1 MPKPRK
7 ALISLDS
14 TPYYHCISRC
24 VRRAFLC
31 GEDSLTGKNFEH
43 RKQWV
48 VDRLTELSSLFAID
62 IAAFSVLANHYHLV
76 LRIDRQAV
84 DNWSETELIDYRVK
98 QRLDPPP
105 SVYKSVF
112 FSSLSNAR
120 MRC

>member
-24 VRRAFLC
+24 VRRY
-31 GEDSLTGKNFEH
+31 SLTGKNFEH
-43 RKQWV
+43 RKRWV

-62 IAAFSVLANHYHLV
+62 IAAFSVLANHYYVV

-84 DNWSETELIDYRVK
+84 DNWSKTEFMERW
-98 QRLDPPP
+98 
-105 SVYKSVF
+105 
-112 FSSLSNAR
+112 
-120 MRC
+120 

>member
-7 ALISLDS
+7 ALISLNS

-48 VDRLTELSSLFAID
+48 VNRLTELSSLFAID
-62 IAAFSVLANHYHLV
+62 IAAFSVLENHYHLV

-84 DNWSETELIDYRVK
+84 DNWSEAELMERW
-98 QRLDPPP
+98 QQL
-105 SVYKSVF
+105 
-112 FSSLSNAR
+112 FSLPVL
-120 MRC
+120 